1 MDNMN
6 EIYSYHKELNI
17 KKIIFLIILIIVLL
31 ISSSI
36 IIYKLLIMEPEETP
50 QEEFSTFYDSNNS
63 ISITLSKK
71 YNLVSVDS
79 DDYLLKL
86 KSTKN
91 LGIFISNNELLNK
104 TIEEVANA
112 DLKTYIQSF
121 SETSDVSNLE
131 EFKINDNLGYT
142 YSFHYLDSQTETVFY
157 LQVIWININNEFYT
171 FDFEFPLDDLN
182 DYTDIINETLDN
194 FKIINN

>member
-6 EIYSYHKELNI
+6 EIYSFHKELNI
-17 KKIIFLIILIIVLL
+17 KKVIFLIILIIILL

-50 QEEFSTFYDSNNS
+50 KEEFSTYYGSNNS
-63 ISITLSKK
+63 ISIILSKK
-71 YNLVSVDS
+71 YNLKSVNS
-79 DDYLLKL
+79 TDYLIKL
-86 KSTKN
+86 KSDKN
-91 LGIFISNNELLNK
+91 LGIFISRNEFINK
-104 TIEEVANA
+104 TLEEVANA

-121 SETSDVSNLE
+121 PETSDVSNLE
-131 EFKINDNLGYT
+131 EFIINDNPGYT
-142 YSFHYLDSQTETVFY
+142 YSFHYIDTETETPYY

-182 DYTDIINETLDN
+182 NYTDIINETLDN